1 MHLHHVVNEHT
12 MQAVCKAMERFG
24 ELHGEP
30 LHIRILLNSRLHIL
44 HFQVG
49 IRLVGMRLE
58 EVAAER
64 RKSVPI
70 LLQGVNFCVGNA
82 SKHGGVDVVMFC
94 RLAGIDI
101 AGDVEVVAI
110 AAYFLTAHLF
120 GEARDV
126 LAVAHGVGNLL
137 DVAGTKTVLLAVFH
151 ESLVGIDDEHIV
163 LLTMLLQHHDERR
176 NACAEEDVGW
186 KTDDGIDIVFLY
198 EVGADL
204 LLLASTEQH
213 AVRQYDSQ
221 NAIGFQVMKLM
232 EQEGIVCLRLGSH
245 AIVFETGIVL
255 TVSRIPLLR
264 VGRVADHGI
273 HIKWLT
279 CLAAHF
285 LHWPVLVERVSTTCV
300 DVAGLYATHHQVHTS
315 EVVGILLQLLSIVFH
330 TVLVS
335 YVSSYRLTYGY
346 KQ

>member
-1 MHLHHVVNEHT
+1 MDMLHIVNEHT

-30 LHIRILLNSRLHIL
+30 LHIRILLNGRLHIL
-44 HFQVG
+44 HLQVG

-58 EVAAER
+58 EIAAER

-126 LAVAHGVGNLL
+126 LAVAHGVGSLL

-151 ESLVGIDDEHIV
+151 ESLAGIDDEHIV
-163 LLTMLLQHHDERR
+163 LLTMLLQHHNERR

-213 AVRQYDSQ
+213 AVRQYDCQ

-245 AIVFETGIVL
+245 AIVFETGIAF

-273 HIKWLT
+273 HIKRLT
-279 CLAAHF
+279 YLTAHF

-315 EVVGILLQLLSIVFH
+315 EVVGILLQLLGIVFH
-330 TVLVS
+330 TVLVG